1 MISRIWQSQKI
12 KTVFTKGTKAAL
24 HFQLQETGLVDK
36 GALENAA
43 TDFQLIM
50 EHTVRLPWR
59 CIHKNQRCVEIKAL
73 WIHSIH
79 FHIGKPFQRN
89 HGTLLLEGQDRIPS
103 TDHQSLVGVKL
114 WRKTPLKYYFLPYL
128 ITKQIY
134 FYRGQGRSP

>member
-24 HFQLQETGLVDK
+24 HSQLQETGLVDK
-36 GALENAA
+36 DALENAA

-89 HGTLLLEGQDRIPS
+89 HSTLLLEGQDRIPS

-114 WRKTPLKYYFLPYL
+114 WRKIPLKYFLPYL